1 MKFIVFFLSICFGSI
16 PTCWWNRNIQLFAFD
31 KKTNII
37 FCYLSLAKL
46 KGEDLRLDA
55 RRLENECA
63 FIDAYYVYKLLAYEI
78 SYRACNFLSTFKSR
92 MRKMRI
98 VETKQNNKKTKHDAN
113 FYWIMYYILSFDF
126 LLLWILIIIMIHQ
139 KNQNNWNSRF
149 FFHSN
154 VKNGGM
160 IRNSFCAR
168 MLRSDKMIH
177 KHDSMIFNANVVAF
191 DLDSIWY
198 SNWYLYYSAF
208 RCLYFPHYFLF
219 MNCVFEMLLEYPI
232 SNYQRSPNCQW

>member
-1 MKFIVFFLSICFGSI
+1 MKFLIALVI
-16 PTCWWNRNIQLFAFD
+16 
-31 KKTNII
+31 
-37 FCYLSLAKL
+37 
-46 KGEDLRLDA
+46 
-55 RRLENECA
+55 
-63 FIDAYYVYKLLAYEI
+63 
-78 SYRACNFLSTFKSR
+78 FLSTFKSR

-98 VETKQNNKKTKHDAN
+98 VETKQNIKKKQAWRKFLLD
-113 FYWIMYYILSFDF
+113 YYILSFVF
-126 LLLWILIIIMIHQ
+126 FFVIMNINYYYDTP

-149 FFHSN
+149 FSSHSN

-160 IRNSFCAR
+160 IRKLCCAR

-198 SNWYLYYSAF
+198 SNWYLYYFAF

-219 MNCVFEMLLEYPI
+219 MNCVFEMFLEYPK
-232 SNYQRSPNCQW
+232 SNYQRSLNCQW

>member
-1 MKFIVFFLSICFGSI
+1 MFFFSLFVSEAFQL

-149 FFHSN
+149 FFFFIRMLKTVGWFEIHFVLECLEAIRWYIN
-154 VKNGGM
+154 M
-160 IRNSFCAR
+160 IR
-168 MLRSDKMIH
+168 
-177 KHDSMIFNANVVAF
+177 
-191 DLDSIWY
+191 W
-198 SNWYLYYSAF
+198 
-208 RCLYFPHYFLF
+208 FL
-219 MNCVFEMLLEYPI
+219 MQT
-232 SNYQRSPNCQW
+232 S